1 MQYVEEVNL
10 TNLQIQITAFATVL
24 EMFNAKWFIEVT
36 IVD

>member
-10 TNLQIQITAFATVL
+10 VNLQIQITAFATVL
-24 EMFNAKWFIEVT
+24 EMFTSQCIEVT